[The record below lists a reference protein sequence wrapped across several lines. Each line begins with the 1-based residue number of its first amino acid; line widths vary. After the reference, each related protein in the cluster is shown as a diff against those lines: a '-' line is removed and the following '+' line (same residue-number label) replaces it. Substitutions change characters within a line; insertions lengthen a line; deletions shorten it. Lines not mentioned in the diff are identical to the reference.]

1 MAKMKSPAP
10 RGKAKRTAGDAD
22 AVSKPP
28 PRVTRKPPMR
38 VRVGDVRRH
47 LGRARERLGDRL
59 LTGLTIVLIVLTFL
73 IVPLHGSGLIVVKG
87 YGLAIVLVMAGC
99 ILGSSAGLGA
109 VAAILAGVGLAIV
122 ASVAR
127 YMGQPR
133 SGIYLDAAAW
143 ITVGIALAYVVARAV
158 FAPGRV
164 TYHRI
169 IGAVLL
175 YLTLGHIFVGFYGLA
190 GLSAPHA
197 FSGLDFV
204 EGPRLISDLTY
215 FSFVTLTSTGYGDI
229 VPVQPLARSLCNI
242 EAIIGQLFPA
252 TLLARLVT
260 LELEDR
266 RR

>member
-1 MAKMKSPAP
+1 MQSRNLRRALP
-10 RGKAKRTAGDAD
+10 
-22 AVSKPP
+22 
-28 PRVTRKPPMR
+28 RKPPIR
-38 VRVGDVRRH
+38 VKVGDVRRH

-73 IVPLHGSGLIVVKG
+73 IVPLHASGLIVVEG

-109 VAAILAGVGLAIV
+109 VAAILAGVGLAIA

-133 SGIYLDAAAW
+133 SGIYLDAATW

-158 FAPGRV
+158 FAPGQV

-175 YLTLGHIFVGFYGLA
+175 YLTIGHIFVGFYGLA
-190 GLSAPHA
+190 ALFAPHA
-197 FSGLDFV
+197 FSGLDLV
-204 EGPRLISDLTY
+204 EGPRLVSDLTY